1 MINNNF
7 RFKLSAIAFGILV
20 VNSSAFAASTT
31 LVSGISGKKILGA
44 SSNPSLNSD
53 GTKIA
58 FQSNSGTFGNDS
70 TNLQHIYLKNTSNNT
85 FSRISVDSNGNNAD
99 SISFSPS
106 ISGDGKIIAYY
117 SFAKNLASGD
127 NNNSTDVFVRDMNT
141 NKTTL
146 VSSSS
151 TGVYGNGESTSP
163 AVSRN
168 GKFVAF
174 NSKATNLTSLNTNN
188 KNQVYVKNLS
198 TGQLDI
204 VSINNTGYTGN
215 QDSFLPSIS
224 DDGRYVAFASYASN
238 LPSANANSYD
248 IYVHDR
254 QTSTTELVSVGAN
267 NHSGQVTISGDG
279 RYVAFLTLAT
289 TIVSGDT
296 NATADIIIYDRN
308 NKTFQR
314 VQKPGS
320 IANGPSFSPKFSED
334 GRFLAF
340 YSAASNLIT
349 NDTNAK
355 GDMFVFD
362 IALNTIERISLNSS
376 GGQTS
381 MNVGNAISISGNGQI
396 AAFSTPESLV
406 GAADE
411 NNQNDVYTRH
421 RDTIQSGSPTAKAAS
436 IATQE
441 CTNGS
446 AYVTL
451 NGSASIDPSSKGLSY
466 SWTGPFGT
474 VTGVTPSVY
483 LGVGTHSVTLK
494 VTNAWGND
502 STTLNITV
510 ADTKNPSISADA
522 AVNKEATSS
531 NGAAHSVSF
540 NASDACELA
549 STNVS
554 PSPAY
559 YPLGTTNVTVT
570 ATDSV
575 GRTASDTTSVTVKD
589 TTAPALS
596 VPANKTVE
604 ANAVRSNVNI
614 GNATASDYFLAG
626 ISNNA
631 PADYPMDV
639 TNVTWT
645 AKDTSNNSTSKVQ
658 RITVV
663 DTTKPVLTIP
673 VNRSFEAT
681 AALSSV
687 SIGSATA
694 TDIFPV
700 NVTSNAPAKFP
711 VGTTTV
717 TWTAKDTN
725 NNSTSA
731 NQLVKL
737 TDSTAPVIT
746 APANVTAEAT
756 GIKTLVSIG
765 NASASDAVGVKSITN
780 NAPTTFPIGDTIV
793 TWTAT
798 DATGNTS
805 SATQTVTVQDTTAP
819 IISTPI
825 NVSVEASAEL
835 SVVPFE
841 SPDATDA
848 VGVVSLTSNAP
859 ATFPVGTTTITWTAK
874 DAAGNTSTA
883 TQTVTVEDT
892 TAPVITAPA
901 AVTAEA
907 TAPQTIVSIGLATAT
922 DMVGVESITSDAPAT
937 FPVGVTTVTW
947 TATDKAGNSSTATQ
961 VVTVEDTTAPTISA
975 PVNVVT
981 EATAPNSV
989 VTYVAPTADDTVG
1002 VTSFTHNAPATFPV
1016 GITTITWTAKDAA
1029 GNTTTATQTI
1039 TVEDTTA
1046 PTITTPLNVVTEA
1059 TAPNSVVTYVAP
1071 TADDA
1076 VGVTSFTHNAP
1087 ATFPVG
1093 ITTITWTAKDAAGN
1107 TTTATQTITVED
1119 TTAPVISTPINVEVE
1134 ATALNSMVTY
1144 QHPTATDIV
1153 GVTSFTND
1161 APASFPVGKTTI
1173 TWTAIDAAGNTTTA
1187 TQTVKVNDTTPA
1199 ALTVPANMTMEANG
1213 NPSNIADLGT
1223 AKAIDIVDGDISANV
1238 KVTEP
1243 VSGYQLGAN
1252 TVNYSITD
1260 KAGNVSTGTQTVT
1273 IIDTRAPEF
1282 TVSPAS
1288 LTSVTATAELTEVAF
1303 GQAEAT
1309 DFYLK
1314 SITND
1319 HPSNLFPV
1327 GETIVTWTAED
1338 TSGNKSTYKQTV
1350 RVSYQFN
1357 GYDSPLKN
1365 GGVYKSGRVIPVKI
1379 NLTYADGSPVEIAQP
1394 MISVF
1399 QTSNQEVVGEA
1410 LDISSVSAADNG
1422 TIMRH
1427 TNSGD
1432 YIYNLNTKLLGKGT
1446 FQISVLAHNGSNVE
1460 VINIALK

>member
-1 MINNNF
+1 MINHNVG
-7 RFKLSAIAFGILV
+7 FKLSAITLGILIAH
-20 VNSSAFAASTT
+20 SSAFAASTT

-58 FQSNSGTFGNDS
+58 FQSNSGIFGNDS
-70 TNLQHIYLKNTSNNT
+70 ANLQHIYLKNTSSNT

-106 ISGDGKIIAYY
+106 ISGDGKIITYY
-117 SFAKNLASGD
+117 SYAKNLVSGD
-127 NNNSTDVFVRDMNT
+127 TNNSTDVFARDLNT
-141 NKTTL
+141 NKTIL
-146 VSSSS
+146 VSSSA
-151 TGVYGNGESTSP
+151 TGVYGNGESASP
-163 AVSRN
+163 IVSRN

-174 NSKATNLTSLNTNN
+174 DSKATNITTLSTNN
-188 KNQVYVKNLS
+188 KRQVYVKNLS
-198 TGQLDI
+198 TGEIDI
-204 VSINNTGYTGN
+204 VSINNAGLAGN

-224 DDGRYVAFASYASN
+224 NDGRYVAFASYASN
-238 LPSANANSYD
+238 LPSANANKYD
-248 IYVHDR
+248 IYIHDR
-254 QTSTTELVSVGAN
+254 QTNTTELVSVGAN
-267 NHSGQVTISGDG
+267 NHSGQATISGDG

-296 NATADIIIYDRN
+296 NSTADIIIYDRN
-308 NKTFQR
+308 NSTFQR
-314 VQKPGS
+314 VQKSGS
-320 IANGPSFSPKFSED
+320 IPNGPSFAPKFSED

-355 GDMFVFD
+355 VDLFVFD
-362 IALNTIERISLNSS
+362 NALNSIERLNLNAS

-381 MNVGNAISISGNGQI
+381 VNIGNVISISGNGQV

-411 NNQNDVYTRH
+411 NNQNDVYIRH
-421 RDTIQSGSPTAKAAS
+421 RDTIQNGSPTAKAAS

-446 AYVTL
+446 AYVAL
-451 NGSASIDPSSKGLSY
+451 NGSTSIDPSSKGLSY

-474 VTGVTPSVY
+474 VTGVTPFVN
-483 LGVGTHSVTLK
+483 LGVGTHSITLK
-494 VTNAWGND
+494 VTNDWGND
-502 STTLNITV
+502 STTFNITV

-522 AVNKEATSS
+522 AVSKEATSS
-531 NGAAHSVSF
+531 NGAAHSVGF
-540 NASDACELA
+540 KASDACELA
-549 STNVS
+549 STHVS
-554 PSPAY
+554 PSPAF
-559 YPLGTTNVTVT
+559 YPLGTTNITVT
-570 ATDSV
+570 ATDTV
-575 GRTASDTTSVTVKD
+575 GRTTSDTTSVTVKD
-589 TTAPALS
+589 TTAPVLS
-596 VPANKTVE
+596 VPENKTVE

-614 GNATASDYFLAG
+614 GNASATDHFLAG

-631 PADYPMDV
+631 PADYPMNV
-639 TNVTWT
+639 TNITWT

-673 VNRSFEAT
+673 ANKSFEAT

-687 SIGSATA
+687 SIGSASA

-700 NVTSNAPAKFP
+700 TVSSNAPTKFP
-711 VGTTTV
+711 IGTTTV

-725 NNSTSA
+725 NNSISA

-737 TDSTAPVIT
+737 IDSTAPIIT

-756 GIKTLVSIG
+756 GIETPVSLG
-765 NASASDAVGVKSITN
+765 NASTSDTVGVKTIKN
-780 NAPTTFPIGDTIV
+780 DAPSTFPIGNSIV

-798 DATGNTS
+798 DTAGNS
-805 SATQTVTVQDTTAP
+805 SYATQTVTVKDTTAP

-825 NVSVEASAEL
+825 NVSVEASTKL

-841 SPDATDA
+841 SPSATDV
-848 VGVVSLTSNAP
+848 VGVVSLSSNAP
-859 ATFPVGTTTITWTAK
+859 TTFPVGTTTITWTAK

-892 TAPVITAPA
+892 TAPIITAPA

-907 TAPQTIVSIGLATAT
+907 TAPQTTVNISMATAT
-922 DMVGVESITSDAPAT
+922 DMVGIESITSDAPAT

-961 VVTVEDTTAPTISA
+961 VVTVEDTTTPTISA

-989 VTYVAPTADDTVG
+989 VTY
-1002 VTSFTHNAPATFPV
+1002 
-1016 GITTITWTAKDAA
+1016 I
-1029 GNTTTATQTI
+1029 
-1039 TVEDTTA
+1039 
-1046 PTITTPLNVVTEA
+1046 
-1059 TAPNSVVTYVAP
+1059 AP

-1093 ITTITWTAKDAAGN
+1093 VTAITWTAKDAAGNTTTTTQTITVEDTTTPTISAPINVVTEATAPNSVVSYIAPTADDAVGITSFTHNAPATFPVGVTTITWTAKDAASN

-1119 TTAPVISTPINVEVE
+1119 TTTPVISAPVNVDVE
-1134 ATALNSMVTY
+1134 ATAFRSVVSFLS
-1144 QHPTATDIV
+1144 PTATDII
-1153 GVTSFTND
+1153 GVTSFTNN
-1161 APASFPVGKTTI
+1161 APASFPVGITTI

-1187 TQTVKVNDTTPA
+1187 SQTVKVNDTTPA
-1199 ALTVPANMTMEANG
+1199 ELTVPANMTIETNG

-1238 KVTEP
+1238 KITEP

-1260 KAGNVSTGTQTVT
+1260 KAGNVTKGIQTVT
-1273 IIDTRAPEF
+1273 IIDTTAPEF

-1288 LTSVTATAELTEVAF
+1288 LTGIIATSELTEVAI

-1309 DFYLK
+1309 DYYLK
-1314 SITND
+1314 SVTND

-1327 GETIVTWTAED
+1327 GETVVTWSAED
-1338 TSGNKSTYKQTV
+1338 TSGNRSTYKQTV

-1379 NLTYADGSPVEIAQP
+1379 NLTYADGSPVETAQP

-1410 LDISSVSAADNG
+1410 LDISSVSSADNG

-1427 TNSGD
+1427 TNSGN

-1460 VINIALK
+1460 IINIALK